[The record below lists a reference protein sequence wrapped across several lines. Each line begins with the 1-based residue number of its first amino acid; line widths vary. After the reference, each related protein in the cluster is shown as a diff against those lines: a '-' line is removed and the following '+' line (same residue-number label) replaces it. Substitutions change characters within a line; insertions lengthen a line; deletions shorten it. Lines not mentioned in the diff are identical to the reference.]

1 MKKQIISEI
10 SRVRQIMGLREQ
22 YSETIK
28 TGEEKNVV
36 VVYVPPIEGT
46 YSPNSSDPSQF
57 IDESV
62 RIIMDAINNK
72 EDAYVR
78 LQEGKLKLVDI
89 NVQAGA
95 SNVWDPKDGATN
107 YDVDNNYKPT
117 SEGNSPELDEGGYE
131 RNIALAKERANKYIE
146 LVIPLLKGVNIHID
160 EQISKTPEA
169 VVVNTGG
176 KLDNDRLRSEFPN
189 PGQVLR
195 LTLSFTYTDVQEF
208 YEERCSPGIE
218 ITIGS
223 KGKADGHVCDEAVF
237 KVLVNGVKIGVA
249 NLNNAGYDTEAGG
262 GAYFWIDKYHRA
274 KVRKIKTRWAEGR
287 MTDGQK
293 GGARSWTTMIDT
305 KNPELNW
312 GEENKL
318 SIQSIVKT
326 ENGRSTIGGGIVCDD
341 QGPIGRAA
349 DGQPCGSHSE
359 VPYVTIKNT
368 PVTKGELVTVYDN
381 YPNVNVPRGSMKIT
395 ELLTLNDCGVPLG
408 DVTLT
413 QN

>member
-36 VVYVPPIEGT
+36 VVEVPPIEGT

-78 LQEGKLKLVDI
+78 LQEGELKLVDI

-95 SNVWDPKDGATN
+95 SNVWDPKDGATK

-117 SEGNSPELDEGGYE
+117 SEGNSPELDGDGYE
-131 RNIALAKERANKYIE
+131 RNVALAKERANKYIE

-176 KLDNDRLRSEFPN
+176 KLDNDRLRNEFPN

-208 YEERCSPGIE
+208 YIERCSPGIE

-223 KGKADGHVCDEAVF
+223 RGEVDGHVCDEAVF

-249 NLNNAGYDTEAGG
+249 NLNNSGMDTMRFGG
-262 GAYFWIDKYHRA
+262 WLGKPHRTAIMNVNAIESDKR
-274 KVRKIKTRWAEGR
+274 TS
-287 MTDGQK
+287 DGQV
-293 GGARSWTTMIDT
+293 GGERSWTTMINT
-305 KNPELNW
+305 TNPELNW

-326 ENGRSTIGGGIVCDD
+326 KEGESTIEGYGGYSITCSE
-341 QGPIGRAA
+341 R
-349 DGQPCGSHSE
+349 GQMGNGKKGKCGAHSE

-395 ELLTLNDCGVPLG
+395 ELLTLNNCGVPLG